1 LFSSHAYL
9 PHLCVFPNELRMVAS
24 TTINKGSNALTA
36 DDNSSNNRLKKRSTF
51 ATRELID
58 RAIVERISLTR
69 IEGGVQHRFLN
80 NNCFLEVNEKYA
92 KVARSVQVTPK
103 KRGGVSVSMRYGAVL
118 RPLSDSKTSYRRAIQ
133 QYIEATGV
141 SASPKNLVLFKIV
154 GESHWCHLV
163 FHSSLQCIITCVALP
178 ILCGGF

>member
-1 LFSSHAYL
+1 
-9 PHLCVFPNELRMVAS
+9 MVAS
-24 TTINKGSNALTA
+24 TIINKGLNGLTA

-58 RAIVERISLTR
+58 RAIVERISPTR

-103 KRGGVSVSMRYGAVL
+103 KRGGVSVSLRMEPFYARCPTAKPATEERFNNTLRQRVSRLVRKTLSFFKSLENHIGAIG
-118 RPLSDSKTSYRRAIQ
+118 YFIHH
-133 QYIEATGV
+133 YN
-141 SASPKNLVLFKIV
+141 ASLLV
-154 GESHWCHLV
+154 
-163 FHSSLQCIITCVALP
+163 
-178 ILCGGF
+178 